1 LELRKFFEESA
12 TQIKEDVQETHYLN
26 SKEDVRIQKSNSH
39 SKIYFKKGKIHDDAR
54 EEFQIKVAKEDFEKL
69 EKLFEALGNEVKI
82 KWFRKRLEYNWQGV
96 KVDLDYTKGYGF
108 ILELEKMATSEEKDK
123 TLEELKEKLALL
135 KIELTSREIF
145 EEKFKDY
152 EMNWEK
158 LVEKDNFETV

>member
-1 LELRKFFEESA
+1 
-12 TQIKEDVQETHYLN
+12 
-26 SKEDVRIQKSNSH
+26 
-39 SKIYFKKGKIHDDAR
+39 
-54 EEFQIKVAKEDFEKL
+54 
-69 EKLFEALGNEVKI
+69 
-82 KWFRKRLEYNWQGV
+82 
-96 KVDLDYTKGYGF
+96 
-108 ILELEKMATSEEKDK
+108 MATSEEKDK